1 MPLIPSEGLTLE
13 HRGPFGVPFFVCAD
27 VMLPFLLFLFDQAR
41 LELTPYSPPT
51 LEQKW
56 CATVDRAYCAPTVTL
71 TPKNHSEL

>member
-1 MPLIPSEGLTLE
+1 
-13 HRGPFGVPFFVCAD
+13 
-27 VMLPFLLFLFDQAR
+27 MLPFLLFLFDQAR

-56 CATVDRAYCAPTVTL
+56 CATVDRAYCAPTVPL